1 MPKGVTMGEMTPER
15 LEKLAAAREKA
26 NAVRSASAK
35 VKRVAAAKELL
46 SKEEPPDPPHEP
58 TPEPEVIAGGEI
70 PYEDSMKFG
79 SVPEES
85 EEEPVVKVVKKKSK
99 KKQPVVI
106 IEQSSSD
113 EETFEDKQNVIFVKR
128 ASRKKKTEEPV
139 VAPPIV
145 RQPVEPTPPPPP
157 VKSQREKVVDQ
168 LYESMFNSPH
178 KYY

>member
-1 MPKGVTMGEMTPER
+1 MPKGVSVGEMTPER

-26 NAVRSASAK
+26 NAIRSAKAK
-35 VKRVAAAKELL
+35 VKRVTAAKELL
-46 SKEEPPDPPHEP
+46 EKEEPPPDPPPEP
-58 TPEPEVIAGGEI
+58 TAEPEVVAGSEI
-70 PYEDSMKFG
+70 PYEDAMKFG
-79 SVPEES
+79 SVAEEE

-99 KKQPVVI
+99 KKQQVVI
-106 IEQSSSD
+106 VEQSSSD

-128 ASRKKKTEEPV
+128 ASRKKKEEP

-145 RQPVEPTPPPPP
+145 RQPAEPPPPP

-168 LYESMFNSPH
+168 LYDSMFNNPH